1 MPGSLRCC
9 ACSRHLRAP
18 RAAPTSSPTFQ
29 LASSPARS
37 ATTAVIAARPLAP
50 GRRAA
55 AHPHHGPPHRPL
67 STSARPATPSSR
79 FRLPTSASSSSSSS
93 SSSTSTSP
101 VRPLSTT
108 AAARAAVVDSSN
120 PFPFPRAKDP
130 SPFDI
135 FHFRRDQVLTAKD
148 VKSRYLQLVKIY
160 HPDRRA
166 AASASSSSSS
176 KKGKHKA
183 APDADH
189 EFKAIVAAYELLSS
203 PSRRETYLRSGLGWG
218 ATASYRGGGG
228 GGGGGASP
236 SSPWSQSTAEYH
248 FRRGRPMSHG
258 RWAGQYDH
266 WSWSQTWSD
275 PHSPHFRPEDEQAR
289 RSGGMSSGGAGA
301 GGGSTTAPGWEGQG
315 LFARNGV
322 VFLVLAALTLTVT
335 PLTAWSVV
343 PSAPKGVDP
352 FAPGS
357 DGVRMS
363 ELAARGGLE
372 GGSAWMPRVYDKR
385 HQDAAANLHRAR
397 LEARERGHEKR
408 DAIKRR
414 VEELRRV
421 QAFDRA
427 RDVQA
432 VEQGKSGTGHLALP
446 APAGSTTGE

>member
-1 MPGSLRCC
+1 MPSSLRCC
-9 ACSRHLRAP
+9 
-18 RAAPTSSPTFQ
+18 
-29 LASSPARS
+29 
-37 ATTAVIAARPLAP
+37 RPPAP

-55 AHPHHGPPHRPL
+55 AHPHHAPPHRPL
-67 STSARPATPSSR
+67 STCARPATLSPP
-79 FRLPTSASSSSSSS
+79 RLGFPPPTSSTSSSSPLRPFSS
-93 SSSTSTSP
+93 
-101 VRPLSTT
+101 T
-108 AAARAAVVDSSN
+108 AAARAAVVDGN
-120 PFPFPRAKDP
+120 PFPFPRSKDA

-135 FHFRRDQVLTAKD
+135 FHFRRDQALTAKE

-166 AASASSSSSS
+166 AAASSSSSSS

-203 PSRRETYLRSGLGWG
+203 PSRRETYLRTGLGWG

-228 GGGGGASP
+228 GGGFGGSSGRP

-275 PHSPHFRPEDEQAR
+275 PHSPHFRPEDEAAR
-289 RSGGMSSGGAGA
+289 RSGGMSSGD
-301 GGGSTTAPGWEGQG
+301 GGGATAPGWEGQG

-363 ELAARGGLE
+363 ELAAQGALE

-385 HQDAAANLHRAR
+385 HQDAAANLQRAR

-414 VEELRRV
+414 VQELRRV

-427 RDVQA
+427 RDVQQ

-446 APAGSTTGE
+446 APAPAAGTGATTGE

>member
-1 MPGSLRCC
+1 MPSSLRCC
-9 ACSRHLRAP
+9 ACSRHLHAP
-18 RAAPTSSPTFQ
+18 RPAPAPSPTLH
-29 LASSPARS
+29 LASSPRRPPTS
-37 ATTAVIAARPLAP
+37 FEIEARPLAP

-55 AHPHHGPPHRPL
+55 AHPHHAPHQRPL
-67 STSARPATPSSR
+67 STCARPATPCSP
-79 FRLPTSASSSSSSS
+79 FPLPTSAA
-93 SSSTSTSP
+93 SSTSTSTSTSTL
-101 VRPLSTT
+101 RALSTT
-108 AAARAAVVDSSN
+108 AAARAAVVDNN
-120 PFPFPRAKDP
+120 PFPFPRAKDA

-166 AASASSSSSS
+166 AAAASTSASTS

-203 PSRRETYLRSGLGWG
+203 PSRRETYLRTGLGWG
-218 ATASYRGGGG
+218 STASYRGGRSSS
-228 GGGGGASP
+228 APSP

-275 PHSPHFRPEDEQAR
+275 PHSPHFRPEDEAAR
-289 RSGGMSSGGAGA
+289 RSGGMSSGGAGGSA
-301 GGGSTTAPGWEGQG
+301 GTTAPGWEGQG

-363 ELAARGGLE
+363 ELAAQGALE
-372 GGSAWMPRVYDKR
+372 GGSSAWMPRVYDKR
-385 HQDAAANLHRAR
+385 HQDAAANLQRAR

-432 VEQGKSGTGHLALP
+432 VEQGQSGTGHLALP
-446 APAGSTTGE
+446 PPPVPAGSAAGE